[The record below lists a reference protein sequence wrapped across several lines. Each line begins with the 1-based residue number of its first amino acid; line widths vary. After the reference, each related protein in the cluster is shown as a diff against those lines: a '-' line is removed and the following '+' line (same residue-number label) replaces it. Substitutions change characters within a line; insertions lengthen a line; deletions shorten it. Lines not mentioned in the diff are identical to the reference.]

1 MDAASLREGTT
12 YNSHERVNQLHEDCV
27 QAREGVGKN
36 GDWCI
41 DFHTRFDL
49 SDAVRAAHLIEDLA
63 PYFVEDPVR
72 SEGFND
78 LLPVLRKQV
87 RVPIAAGE
95 QWGSRW
101 DFNKL
106 IENNTIDYVRC
117 TLPNVGGITEWTKV
131 AALCETHFI
140 GLIPHFTGPIS
151 TAALVHACGPF
162 SGPVLMEFTS
172 QSGTWDYLPQCLDFR
187 NGKIWPNQRPGLGV
201 EVDFKRLKMIGEFTE
216 PGTNRVVYYRPD
228 GSITN
233 W

>member
-1 MDAASLREGTT
+1 M
-12 YNSHERVNQLHEDCV
+12 
-27 QAREGVGKN
+27 
-36 GDWCI
+36 
-41 DFHTRFDL
+41 
-49 SDAVRAAHLIEDLA
+49 
-63 PYFVEDPVR
+63 R

-87 RVPIAAGE
+87 KVPIAAGE

-106 IENNTIDYVRC
+106 IENNSVDYVRC
-117 TLPNVGGITEWTKV
+117 TIPNVGGITEWTKV

-162 SGPVLMEFTS
+162 SGPVLMEFNS
-172 QSGTWDYLPQCLDFR
+172 RSGSWDYLPQCLEFK
-187 NGKIWPNQRPGLGV
+187 NGKIWPNHRPGLGV
-201 EVDFKRLKMIGEFTE
+201 EVDFKQLKMIGEFTE
-216 PGTNRVVYYRPD
+216 PGANRTAYFRPD